1 MEINPRKEE
10 VDAFMGQ
17 LDQVVN
23 TLGKKQQLL
32 SLEISNASQIYQE
45 EEGRVEDY
53 YGQFY
58 EIIEEHKRRVLE
70 ELK

>member
-10 VDAFMGQ
+10 VEAFMGE
-17 LDQVVN
+17 LDHVMN

-32 SLEISNASQIYQE
+32 NLEISNASQVYQE
-45 EEGRVEDY
+45 EEGKVEDY

-58 EIIEEHKRRVLE
+58 EIIE
-70 ELK
+70 